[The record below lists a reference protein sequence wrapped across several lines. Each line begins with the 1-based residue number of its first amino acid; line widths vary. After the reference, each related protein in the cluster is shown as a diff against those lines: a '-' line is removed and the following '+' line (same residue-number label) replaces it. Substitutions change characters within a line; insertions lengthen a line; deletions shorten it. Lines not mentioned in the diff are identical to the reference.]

1 MFEPQ
6 PTPLHAG
13 KAMRSLGIRAEP
25 KKATFVIYDDEAKQI
40 LNVESLIIPQIL
52 NKPEQ
57 LKFARHSILDI
68 LREYEVDVA
77 GIRVA
82 EGNSQNQ
89 DADRLYLEA
98 VFMESFA
105 SSSIKSYFVGRK
117 TSISARL
124 GITAAEFASIVKCD
138 TDLDDVDGWP
148 AGKAQAVRE
157 AILVAV
163 GATR

>member
-1 MFEPQ
+1 
-6 PTPLHAG
+6 
-13 KAMRSLGIRAEP
+13 MRSLGIRAEP
-25 KKATFVIYDDEAKQI
+25 KKATFVIYDDETKKI
-40 LNVESLIIPQIL
+40 LNVESLVIPQIL

-68 LREYEVDVA
+68 LREYQVDAV

-82 EGNSQNQ
+82 EGNSRNQ

-105 SSSIKSYFVGRK
+105 SSSIKNYFVGRK

-124 GITAAEFASIVKCD
+124 GITSAEFTSIVKCESE
-138 TDLDDVDGWP
+138 LEDVRGWP
-148 AGKAQAVRE
+148 EGKAEAVRE

-163 GATR
+163 GAVGAVK

>member
-1 MFEPQ
+1 
-6 PTPLHAG
+6 
-13 KAMRSLGIRAEP
+13 MRSLGIRAEP

-40 LNVESLIIPQIL
+40 LNVESLTIPQIL

-68 LREYEVDVA
+68 LREYKVDAA

-89 DADRLYLEA
+89 DADRFYLEA

-124 GITAAEFASIVKCD
+124 GITSDHFTSIVKSE
-138 TDLDDVDGWP
+138 TDLEGVKGWP
-148 AGKAQAVRE
+148 KGKAQAVRE

-163 GATR
+163 GAVR

>member
-1 MFEPQ
+1 
-6 PTPLHAG
+6 
-13 KAMRSLGIRAEP
+13 MRSLGIRAEP
-25 KKATFVIYDDEAKQI
+25 RKATFVIYDDEAKRI

-52 NKPEQ
+52 SKPEQ

-68 LREYEVDVA
+68 LREYQVDTA

-105 SSSIKSYFVGRK
+105 SSSVKSYFVGRK

-124 GITAAEFASIVKCD
+124 GITSVEFNSIVKCE
-138 TDLDDVDGWP
+138 TELDGVEGWP
-148 AGKAQAVRE
+148 AGRAEVVRE

-163 GATR
+163 GAVK

>member
-1 MFEPQ
+1 
-6 PTPLHAG
+6 
-13 KAMRSLGIRAEP
+13 MRSLGIRAEP
-25 KKATFVIYDDEAKQI
+25 KKATFVIYDDEARQI

-105 SSSIKSYFVGRK
+105 SSSIKKFFVGRK
-117 TSISARL
+117 PSISARL
-124 GITAAEFASIVKCD
+124 GITPAQFALIVKCEAE
-138 TDLDDVDGWP
+138 LDDVNGWP
-148 AGKAQAVRE
+148 AGKAAAVRE

>member
-1 MFEPQ
+1 
-6 PTPLHAG
+6 
-13 KAMRSLGIRAEP
+13 MRSLGIRAEP
-25 KKATFVIYDDEAKQI
+25 KKATFVIYDDETKHI

-57 LKFARHSILDI
+57 LKFARHNILDI
-68 LREYEVDVA
+68 LREYQVDAA

-82 EGNSQNQ
+82 EGNAQNQ

-105 SSSIKSYFVGRK
+105 SSSIKNYFVGRK

-124 GITAAEFASIVKCD
+124 GITSAQFNSIVKCEAE
-138 TDLDDVDGWP
+138 LEGVEGWP
-148 AGKAQAVRE
+148 AGRAQSVRE
-157 AILVAV
+157 AILVAI
-163 GATR
+163 GAAK

>member
-1 MFEPQ
+1 
-6 PTPLHAG
+6 
-13 KAMRSLGIRAEP
+13 MRSLGIRAEP

-57 LKFARHSILDI
+57 LKFARNSILDI

-77 GIRVA
+77 GIRAA

-105 SSSIKSYFVGRK
+105 SSNIQGYFVGRK

-124 GITAAEFASIVKCD
+124 GITTNQFASIVKCE
-138 TDLDDVDGWP
+138 TELEDVKDWP
-148 AGKAQAVRE
+148 DGKAPAVRE

-163 GATR
+163 GATKC